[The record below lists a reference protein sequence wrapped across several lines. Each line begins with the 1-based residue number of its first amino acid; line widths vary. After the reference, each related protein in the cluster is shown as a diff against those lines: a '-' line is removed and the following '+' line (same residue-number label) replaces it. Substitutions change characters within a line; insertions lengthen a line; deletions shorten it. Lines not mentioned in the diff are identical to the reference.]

1 MVHIDRDH
9 TDGTFG
15 WGFCMDFSSLAW
27 IFELELIFEFLD
39 MAWIFRLE
47 DSSP

>member
-1 MVHIDRDH
+1 MVRIDRDH

-15 WGFCMDFSSLAW
+15 WGFCMDFSCLAW
-27 IFELELIFEFLD
+27 ILEVLD

-47 DSSP
+47 GTSP